1 MFSTFLFYF
10 ILCRTK
16 RYSGEEATNMIV
28 VDLLSD
34 KDDAS
39 SNESHLSSD
48 SYSETAY
55 SELQKETKILI
66 MILLLLL
73 GVLKSEEP
81 YVPEGESDVSQLLDQ
96 LCKM

>member
-28 VDLLSD
+28 DGLLSD
-34 KDDAS
+34 EDDAS
-39 SNESHLSSD
+39 SNESHHLLILTLKLFIQTVQE
-48 SYSETAY
+48 ETR
-55 SELQKETKILI
+55 ILI

-73 GVLKSEEP
+73 GVLNSEEP
-81 YVPEGESDVSQLLDQ
+81 YAREGESDVSQVLDQ
-96 LCKM
+96 LCKI